1 MQPTHLTLSLFW
13 PVGVA
18 EWTSHK
24 IAAGVEISSPRAW
37 GRVWLPQTAR
47 RHQRLRQGLSPP
59 ARSVQRGPGA
69 RSPELGARP
78 RAEVPGFRGLSGWEA
93 RVTRALWAGRK
104 KPAQPGGG
112 CPPAR
117 SLRRLRRPSRPGE
130 KWMGRAPP
138 PLELESGGRGRKPLP
153 AAEAD
158 PAPPPPRRETPPA
171 FPFPSNL
178 AGSPLDR
185 GRPRTPHSSLLT
197 PALGG
202 ASQEL
207 SFGRVV
213 DEELPLGQ
221 ALVEGLLVFLR
232 HGVCAY
238 DEGSGGRGGGGGEER
253 GGASRLKRHSPE
265 SAAEGGTAEDT
276 SWLPCSLEPTA
287 PRGAGLP
294 LRPREPDVSARRS
307 QSPRRW
313 TRAATAAT
321 TASRLRPGS
330 ALGGEDAPP
339 TTRARLLP
347 ALLVPA
353 LQFPAQVGDRS
364 RFVSA

>member
-158 PAPPPPRRETPPA
+158 PAPPPRAGRRLPLFLSPPTLPGARWTAAGPGHPTAVCLPQLLAVRPR
-171 FPFPSNL
+171 N
-178 AGSPLDR
+178 SPL
-185 GRPRTPHSSLLT
+185 
-197 PALGG
+197 
-202 ASQEL
+202 
-207 SFGRVV
+207 V
-213 DEELPLGQ
+213 
-221 ALVEGLLVFLR
+221 GL
-232 HGVCAY
+232 
-238 DEGSGGRGGGGGEER
+238 
-253 GGASRLKRHSPE
+253 
-265 SAAEGGTAEDT
+265 
-276 SWLPCSLEPTA
+276 
-287 PRGAGLP
+287 
-294 LRPREPDVSARRS
+294 
-307 QSPRRW
+307 
-313 TRAATAAT
+313 
-321 TASRLRPGS
+321 
-330 ALGGEDAPP
+330 
-339 TTRARLLP
+339 
-347 ALLVPA
+347 
-353 LQFPAQVGDRS
+353 
-364 RFVSA
+364 